1 MMAIGGGSQFT
12 THCECEC
19 YSITDDAW
27 YRVAQMST
35 PRARAGVLELDG
47 FVYSTGGY
55 DGACHLLSMEKYN
68 PSVSRAGDGVI
79 TSHHNLILR
88 VIRESAL
95 SGLPLVYWIRGRC
108 SRNRSLIQVSDHDP
122 YLNTLHL
129 ITIN

>member
-1 MMAIGGGSQFT
+1 MFTLQLTSGTIARKKPDHIATMMAIGGGSQFT

-19 YSITDDAW
+19 YSITDDTW

-68 PSVSRAGDGVI
+68 PSVSRPG
-79 TSHHNLILR
+79 R
-88 VIRESAL
+88 VKIVL
-95 SGLPLVYWIRGRC
+95 
-108 SRNRSLIQVSDHDP
+108 
-122 YLNTLHL
+122 
-129 ITIN
+129 